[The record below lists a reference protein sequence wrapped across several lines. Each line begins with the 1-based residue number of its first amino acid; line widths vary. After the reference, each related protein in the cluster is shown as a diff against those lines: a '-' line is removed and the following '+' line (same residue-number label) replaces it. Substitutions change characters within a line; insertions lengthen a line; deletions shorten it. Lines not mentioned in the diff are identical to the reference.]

1 MVFRYYS
8 NALSQASRSVASAI
22 MIVGLL
28 LIGFGVL
35 IAALPQFF
43 AYLAAGVFFVA
54 GLGCGITAIKIFWAQ
69 SRIDRAAAQ
78 DEPPV
83 CRENVRIHTYHSDE
97 L

>member
-1 MVFRYYS
+1 MTFRFYS
-8 NALSQASRSVASAI
+8 NTLSQASRSVASAI

-35 IAALPQFF
+35 IAALPEFF

-54 GLGCGITAIKIFWAQ
+54 GLGCGVIAIRIFWAQ
-69 SRIDRAAAQ
+69 SRIDRAAQ
-78 DEPPV
+78 DETEV
-83 CRENVRIHTYHSDE
+83 YRQNVRIHVHQPDD

>member
-54 GLGCGITAIKIFWAQ
+54 GLGCGITAVKIFWAQ

-83 CRENVRIHTYHSDE
+83 YRENVRIHTHHPDD

>member
-54 GLGCGITAIKIFWAQ
+54 GLACGITAIKIFWAQ

-78 DEPPV
+78 DERPV
-83 CRENVRIHTYHSDE
+83 YRENVRIHTYHSDE